1 MKHTSR
7 THGTTTLEK
16 NVTNFV
22 RKFGINRASYKN
34 TFCMHLSK
42 NIVDFTVQKYYED
55 ELLLEHIRNK
65 FGVNIE
71 PFYFVFCLLHEVGH
85 SMTASNFSEEE
96 WNEYSFLSKYLL
108 PLIPDTVER
117 HEIYFNLSI
126 EDAATTWAINYIINN
141 IDECWDFQCKCGKIL
156 EHTKKKKSFRV

>member
-42 NIVDFTVQKYYED
+42 NTVDFTVQKHYED
-55 ELLLEHIRNK
+55 DLLLEHIRNK
-65 FGVNIE
+65 FGVNVE

-85 SMTASNFSEEE
+85 AMTAERFSKDE
-96 WNEYSFLSKYLL
+96 WHEYSFWSHFFL
-108 PLIPDTVER
+108 PSIPDTVVR
-117 HEIYFNLSI
+117 NSLYWNLPI
-126 EDAATTWAINYIINN
+126 EDAANTWAVNYLVNN

>member
-1 MKHTSR
+1 MKRTSR

-22 RKFGINRASYKN
+22 RKFGINRANYKN

-42 NIVDFTVQKYYED
+42 NTMDFTVQKVYED

-65 FGVNIE
+65 FKINIE

-85 SMTASNFSEEE
+85 TMTAERFSEDE
-96 WNEYSFLSKYLL
+96 WNEYSYLSKYLL

-117 HEIYFNLSI
+117 HSIYFNLPI
-126 EDAATTWAINYIINN
+126 EDAATTWAINYIIDN
-141 IDECWDFQCKCGKIL
+141 IDECWNFQCKCGKIL
-156 EHTKKKKSFRV
+156 EHAKKKKSFRA

>member
-1 MKHTSR
+1 
-7 THGTTTLEK
+7 
-16 NVTNFV
+16 
-22 RKFGINRASYKN
+22 
-34 TFCMHLSK
+34 MHLSK
-42 NIVDFTVQKYYED
+42 NTVDFTVQKYYED
-55 ELLLEHIRNK
+55 ELLLKHIQEK
-65 FGVNIE
+65 FGINIE

-141 IDECWDFQCKCGKIL
+141 INECWDFQCKCGKIL